1 MYKFI
6 ISSFFILSLTSI
18 VQASNKSYSFLGTQ
32 TSLSKYG
39 ETSTQS
45 YGLKYGKQVDMWRTA
60 VSLGYAKKKEETF
73 ETFILQV
80 DHGILNQ
87 PFKDLP
93 LKPFIGFSTGLIQYD
108 NNQKDKGYLFGL
120 NGGFTYIL
128 NNSFDIDLAYR
139 NMKTSKMNNID
150 SLSDVILS
158 VHYFY

>member
-1 MYKFI
+1 M
-6 ISSFFILSLTSI
+6 L
-18 VQASNKSYSFLGTQ
+18 QANNVSYSFLGAETAF
-32 TSLSKYG
+32 SKYG

-45 YGLKYGKQVDMWRTA
+45 YALKYGKQVDMWRTA
-60 VSLGYAKKKEETF
+60 LSLGYAKENQETF

-80 DHGILNQ
+80 DHGILEQ
-87 PFKDLP
+87 TFKSFP
-93 LKPFIGFSTGLIQYD
+93 VKPFIGFSTGLMQYD
-108 NNQKDKGYLFGL
+108 KNQKDKGYLFGL

-139 NMKTSKMNNID
+139 TMKTSKMNSID